1 LQGGVG
7 NWLIMIGVIML
18 VVGVLVKSGL
28 LGWFGH
34 LPGDVTFRREGF
46 RFYFPFTSMILISV
60 LLSVLLSLIRR
71 FF

>member
-1 LQGGVG
+1 MQGGVG